1 MKKILLLFPV
11 LFCVIFYAYGDEMV
25 EATLPEEVRTVAPAE
40 KRSPH
45 LVYVY
50 ISGAVKN
57 PGVYSY
63 KQRLTVGE
71 VVKDAGGFVSY
82 ADADGLNLAAM
93 TEDGMHIHVPYKL
106 DGMPVEKEDDGKI
119 HINEADEKKLTEL
132 PGIGPAMAAQI
143 VAYRDEHGAF
153 TSVEELKQVKGIGTA
168 KWEKLKDKVD
178 L

>member
-1 MKKILLLFPV
+1 
-11 LFCVIFYAYGDEMV
+11 
-25 EATLPEEVRTVAPAE
+25 
-40 KRSPH
+40 
-45 LVYVY
+45 
-50 ISGAVKN
+50 
-57 PGVYSY
+57 
-63 KQRLTVGE
+63 
-71 VVKDAGGFVSY
+71 
-82 ADADGLNLAAM
+82 
-93 TEDGMHIHVPYKL
+93 MHIHVPYKL

>member
-1 MKKILLLFPV
+1 MRHFLCIRRRNGGSDAARRG
-11 LFCVIFYAYGDEMV
+11 AYRC
-25 EATLPEEVRTVAPAE
+25 ARRKAVAAPGL
-40 KRSPH
+40 R
-45 LVYVY
+45 LYQRRR
-50 ISGAVKN
+50 KN

-71 VVKDAGGFVSY
+71 VVKDAGGFASY